1 MGIVCF
7 RDGDRPDVKT
17 IERGKLT
24 AMGCDGETSRRNG
37 AKSKGAVTERGKA
50 IASRN
55 ATKHGLLAQKPPI
68 LASEDLETF
77 QGITQALVDQY
88 EPEGALEWHYVQTIA
103 MCIQRQHRVWAAEA
117 AAGNAALLPPVPE
130 PYTDEKYPT
139 QQKNSSVFD
148 NKTEFHPDNLKK
160 ERELLTDFLK
170 RYQIDDFPT
179 KWRSKHFDFM
189 WEDWCRGLN
198 YFLEGVRKEYPI
210 DRSQFLDETTLKRM
224 IRKLNEENY
233 PFGKLV
239 FFRPDS
245 DSCPTSKW
253 GWEYERSKFL
263 ELLESFEVRL
273 KWIDDIEAEIKQE
286 NDRYQRELEEQR
298 LAIANPIP
306 HEVALI
312 SRWVHPNKGT

>member
-1 MGIVCF
+1 
-7 RDGDRPDVKT
+7 
-17 IERGKLT
+17 
-24 AMGCDGETSRRNG
+24 MGCNVETSRRNG

-117 AAGNAALLPPVPE
+117 AAGNKGLLPPVPK

-139 QQKNSSVFD
+139 IKESSFVFD

-170 RYQIDDFPT
+170 RHQIDDFPT
-179 KWRSKHFDFM
+179 KWRSKHFDFI

-198 YFLEGVRKEYPI
+198 YFLEGMRKEYPI
-210 DRSQFLDETTLKRM
+210 DRSQFLDEATFNRV
-224 IRKLNEENY
+224 IRKLNEANH

-239 FFRPDS
+239 FFRPSS
-245 DSCPTSKW
+245 DSCPESKW
-253 GWEYERSKFL
+253 GWEHERNRFL
-263 ELLESFEVRL
+263 ELLKCCEARL
-273 KWIDDIEAEIKQE
+273 EWIDDIEAEIRQE
-286 NDRYQRELEEQR
+286 NARYQRESEERR

-312 SRWVHPNKGT
+312 SRYETHIAKQLKEAIAQLTELQNQRKT